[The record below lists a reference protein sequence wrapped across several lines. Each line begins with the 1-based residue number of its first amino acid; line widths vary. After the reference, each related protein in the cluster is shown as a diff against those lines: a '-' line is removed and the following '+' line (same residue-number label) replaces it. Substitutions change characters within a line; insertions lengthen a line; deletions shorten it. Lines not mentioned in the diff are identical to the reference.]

1 MSISSPSSSPLSRDD
16 ILSLLQQVTMPEKEI
31 PLSQSSYIKGLVI
44 QDRAVGFTL
53 DVPEDKIKIYQSIRD
68 QAEDILLAHPDIDQ
82 ATIVLTNH
90 RGHTSPEEQPAP
102 PTSPLEKIDH
112 IIAIASGKGGVG
124 KSTTSVNLA
133 IALQKQGYKVGLLDA
148 DIYGPSLPTMLG
160 IHGKPE
166 IRHKKIVPKQA
177 HGLVCMSIGL
187 LVPEN
192 SAMIW
197 RGPMVQGALMQL
209 LQDVLWTEFSDKLDY
224 LIIDLPPGTGDIQ
237 LSLAQKAQIDGAII
251 VSTPQDVALIDAKR
265 AISMFEKVNIPI
277 LGLIENMSYFKCPD
291 CGSISHIFGHKGA
304 EETAHSDK
312 ISFLGS
318 IPLHLTIRE
327 HADSG
332 SPLGLSDQHQ
342 EHQAYYDKIAESLT
356 RIFTKTLGGKIKTF
370 FKIT

>member
-1 MSISSPSSSPLSRDD
+1 MPASPLSRDTVLNL
-16 ILSLLQQVTMPEKEI
+16 LSQIKMPGTEHS
-31 PLSQSSYIKGLVI
+31 LAQSSYVKGLVI
-44 QDRAVGFTL
+44 QPNAIGFTL
-53 DVPEDKIKIYQSIRD
+53 DVPEDKIDIYQPIRD
-68 QAEDILLAHPDIDQ
+68 QAEQALLAHPDIEQ
-82 ATIVLTNH
+82 ASIVLTNH
-90 RGHTSPEEQPAP
+90 RATTAPETPPHAST

-133 IALQKQGYKVGLLDA
+133 MALQKQGYKVGLLDA

-160 IHGKPE
+160 IKGKPE
-166 IRHKKIVPKQA
+166 IRQKKIVPKQA

-187 LVPEN
+187 LVPED

-209 LQDVLWTEFSDKLDY
+209 LQDVLWTEFSDTLDY

-265 AISMFEKVNIPI
+265 AISMFQKVNIPI

-291 CGSISHIFGHKGA
+291 CGSVSHIFGHKGA
-304 EETAHSDK
+304 EETAESDN
-312 ISFLGS
+312 IPFLGA
-318 IPLHLTIRE
+318 IPLHLAIRE

-332 SPLGLSDQHQ
+332 MPLELSPTQQ
-342 EHQAYYDKIAESLT
+342 QHQAYYDKIADSLSKIFAKSLT
-356 RIFTKTLGGKIKTF
+356 GKIKTF